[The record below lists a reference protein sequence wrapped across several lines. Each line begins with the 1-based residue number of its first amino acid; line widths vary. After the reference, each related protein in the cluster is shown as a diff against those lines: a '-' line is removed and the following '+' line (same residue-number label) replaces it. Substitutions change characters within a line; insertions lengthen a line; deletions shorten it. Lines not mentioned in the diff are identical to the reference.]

1 MRGLCV
7 RRSQCTKE
15 MLGTRGSQRLTI
27 PPRQIQNGTKNM
39 SLHKILCLEDRVELH
54 TAAKHQ

>member
-1 MRGLCV
+1 MRRLCV
-7 RRSQCTKE
+7 RRIHCTKE

-27 PPRQIQNGTKNM
+27 PSRQIQSGTANW
-39 SLHKILCLEDRVELH
+39 SLHRTLCLEDRVELH

>member
-1 MRGLCV
+1 LYV
-7 RRSQCTKE
+7 RRIRCTKE

-39 SLHKILCLEDRVELH
+39 SLHKILCLEDRVEFH
-54 TAAKHQ
+54 TAAKYQ